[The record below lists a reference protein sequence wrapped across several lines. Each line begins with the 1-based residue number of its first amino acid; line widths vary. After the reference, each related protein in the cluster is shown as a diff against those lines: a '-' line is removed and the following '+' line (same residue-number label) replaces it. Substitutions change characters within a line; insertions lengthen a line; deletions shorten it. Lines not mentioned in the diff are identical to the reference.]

1 MRSLFAFLWKY
12 QFFVLFIVLEVISL
26 LMVMNSYSYQRS
38 MAFNSTNDLT
48 GGILNVYSNI
58 GDYFGLRRANKT
70 LLEENTL
77 LRHQQVSSFL
87 LTDTNHVYRDSLHR
101 YIPASVVSNSVN
113 RRSNFILIDKGSRH
127 GIQKEMGVVSPGG
140 LAGIV
145 TGVSEHYAYV
155 MSMLH
160 LNTSISAHIKKN
172 DQLVNVLWEGND
184 YRTGKIVDIPSHV
197 ILHEGDTVIT
207 SGYSLIFPENIL
219 IGTIL
224 DQERSESK
232 ELGTASIT
240 FATDFNSLRFVY
252 VIENLMKEEQQEL
265 ISSQEDE

>member
-12 QFFVLFIVLEVISL
+12 QFLALFVVLEAVSL

-38 MAFNSTNDLT
+38 LAFNSTNDLT
-48 GGILNVYSNI
+48 GGILEVYSDI
-58 GDYFGLRRANKT
+58 SDYFGLRRANNT

-77 LRHQQVSSFL
+77 LHHQQVSSFL
-87 LTDTNHVYRDSLHR
+87 MTDTNYIYRDSLHR
-101 YIPASVVSNSVN
+101 FIPARVVSNSVN
-113 RRSNFILIDKGSRH
+113 RRNNFILIDKGSRH
-127 GIQKEMGVVSPGG
+127 GIQKEMGVISPGG

-160 LNTSISAHIKKN
+160 LNTSISARIKKN
-172 DQLVNVLWEGND
+172 DQLVNVLWEGVD
-184 YRTGKIVDIPSHV
+184 YKTGKVVDIPSHV
-197 ILHEGDTVIT
+197 ILQEGDTVIT
-207 SGYSLIFPENIL
+207 SGNSLIFPENIL

-224 DQERSESK
+224 EQKISESK
-232 ELGTASIT
+232 ELGSATIA

-265 ISSQEDE
+265 IMSQENE